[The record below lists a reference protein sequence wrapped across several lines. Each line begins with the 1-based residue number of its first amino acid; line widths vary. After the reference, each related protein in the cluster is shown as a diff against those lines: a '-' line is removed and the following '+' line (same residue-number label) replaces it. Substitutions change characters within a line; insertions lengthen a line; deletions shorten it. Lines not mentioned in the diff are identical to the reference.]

1 MRVIAVA
8 NQKGGVAK
16 TTTCINLGASLAY
29 HARRVLIIDMD
40 PQAHSTL
47 GLGFEPNEFE
57 KTILNVLE
65 PIRSPF
71 HLELNDVII
80 PTKTPNLYIAPS
92 NIDLAGEEYRLI
104 DKLGREDFLNSGIQ
118 RAKPQFDY
126 ILIDC
131 PPSLGILTINSLKA
145 CREVIVT
152 IQPHYFALR
161 GIQEFVETVDIMRES
176 LKHNPEVYVLITIAD
191 IRTNLYREVM
201 NEIDEYFGDRTFK
214 TIIHKNITI
223 AEASSHG
230 VPAIEYEPES
240 SGAQD
245 YLSLAKEVIELEKE
259 KPEKGLFR
267 KNRLQT

>member
-1 MRVIAVA
+1 
-8 NQKGGVAK
+8 
-16 TTTCINLGASLAY
+16 
-29 HARRVLIIDMD
+29 
-40 PQAHSTL
+40 
-47 GLGFEPNEFE
+47 
-57 KTILNVLE
+57 
-65 PIRSPF
+65 
-71 HLELNDVII
+71 
-80 PTKTPNLYIAPS
+80 
-92 NIDLAGEEYRLI
+92 
-104 DKLGREDFLNSGIQ
+104 
-118 RAKPQFDY
+118 
-126 ILIDC
+126 
-131 PPSLGILTINSLKA
+131 LTINSLKA

-161 GIQEFVETVDIMRES
+161 GIQEFVETIDIMRES